1 MKHYTVYSRK
11 TDEIVAVGT
20 SSECARRL
28 RITTASFRSLVSRHK
43 RGIPGKYEFI
53 VEDKPYDEEDGLE
66 EVTPCSKP

>member
-20 SSECARRL
+20 SSECAKRL
-28 RITTASFRSLVSRHK
+28 RLTPASFHSLVSRYK

-66 EVTPCSKP
+66 EDAP